1 MTINGAL
8 SILESLE
15 KDMKGYQFEAE
26 SCQRKINPSF
36 ALLAM
41 NALQTYLRGDVLAAQ
56 TGFHTLAEE
65 LASRQRSASAA
76 VPSSH

>member
-8 SILESLE
+8 SILENLE

-26 SCQRKINPSF
+26 SCEKRINASF

-56 TGFHTLAEE
+56 TEFQTLAEE
-65 LASRQRSASAA
+65 LAVRQRSAGAKS
-76 VPSSH
+76 